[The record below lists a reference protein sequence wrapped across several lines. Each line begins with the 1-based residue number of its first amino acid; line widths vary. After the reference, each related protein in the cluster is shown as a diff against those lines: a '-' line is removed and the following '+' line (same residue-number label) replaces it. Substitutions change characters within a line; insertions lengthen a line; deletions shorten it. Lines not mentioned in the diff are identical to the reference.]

1 MQKWKLSSNKWKID
15 ERQINLMDSDALLG
29 CTQLFLERNGK
40 RIRSFK
46 VDLMHKDLIFFKEW
60 EVIQEEN
67 GWMKIKNLKM
77 DYYLELS
84 NTGEPTVKS
93 KLFVSAL
100 NMCWEVSRSKR
111 TDLSIR
117 DEFELEF
124 SGSSEPELGRC
135 RAEPSWG
142 TLIFELKPS

>member
-1 MQKWKLSSNKWKID
+1 
-15 ERQINLMDSDALLG
+15 MDSDVLLG

-60 EVIQEEN
+60 EVIQEED
-67 GWMKIKNLKM
+67 GWMKIKNSKM

-100 NMCWEVSRSKR
+100 NMCWEVSMGKRSN
-111 TDLSIR
+111 LSIVM
-117 DEFELEF
+117 
-124 SGSSEPELGRC
+124 
-135 RAEPSWG
+135 
-142 TLIFELKPS
+142 TITN